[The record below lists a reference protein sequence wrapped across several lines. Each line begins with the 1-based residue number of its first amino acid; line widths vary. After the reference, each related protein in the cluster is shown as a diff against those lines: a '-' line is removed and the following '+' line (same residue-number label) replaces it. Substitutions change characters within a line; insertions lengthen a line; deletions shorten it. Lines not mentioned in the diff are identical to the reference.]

1 MEKTIP
7 ETIIDNPFQKLK
19 QNKFDAL
26 VNFKITDFPIGI
38 AI

>member
-7 ETIIDNPFQKLK
+7 ETIIDNPFQKLE
-19 QNKFDAL
+19 QYKFDAL
-26 VNFKITDFPIGI
+26 VNFNITDFPIDI